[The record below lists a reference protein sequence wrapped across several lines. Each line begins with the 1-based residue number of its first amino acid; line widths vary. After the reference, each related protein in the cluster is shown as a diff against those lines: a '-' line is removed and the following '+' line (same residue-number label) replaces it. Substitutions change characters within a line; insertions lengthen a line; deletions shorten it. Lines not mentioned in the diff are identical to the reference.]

1 MEGSEGTTQNLVK
14 GAGREAFLAALDFEA
29 VFPPGIKPIKQVEMW
44 KKWRKYVP
52 PQLQHDPLYTHP
64 GEDTIKEINADRNQK
79 AKARR
84 KRKDP
89 PQPLTQPDTSDGPYG
104 V

>member
-1 MEGSEGTTQNLVK
+1 MESSEGTTPNLVIK
-14 GAGREAFLAALDFEA
+14 GAGREALLAALDFET
-29 VFPPGIKPIKQVEMW
+29 VVPPGIKPIKQVEMW

-52 PQLQHDPLYTHP
+52 AQVQNDPLYTHP

-84 KRKDP
+84 KRKAP
-89 PQPLTQPDTSDGPYG
+89 PQLLTQPDT